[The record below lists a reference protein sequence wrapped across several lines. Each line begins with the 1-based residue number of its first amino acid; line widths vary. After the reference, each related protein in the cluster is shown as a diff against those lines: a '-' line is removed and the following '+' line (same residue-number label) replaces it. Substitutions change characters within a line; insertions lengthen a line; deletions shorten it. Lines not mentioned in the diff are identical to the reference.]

1 MPRPCLPTET
11 PLMLAAAAGSVRMTE
26 TLLSYGAA
34 PFLSTNS
41 ADQSGGQSGTGLG
54 LQASGSSCAVS
65 IAASHGHK
73 KVMNLLITNAL
84 QTNGSNPYSQH
95 DPLQSSRLGGGGLG
109 GMGSLGGPYSTV
121 SSMSSSNA
129 GVASSG
135 SSNNKVM
142 SLAEILAEGAE
153 EEDDPSPPPPPTSK
167 QNQPSNSASAAPS
180 HRRSGGHQVW
190 PLKLNF
196 LCFLFVINY

>member
-34 PFLSTNS
+34 PFLSTNC

-95 DPLQSSRLGGGGLG
+95 DPLQSSRLGGGGMG
-109 GMGSLGGPYSTV
+109 SAGSLGGPYSTV

-129 GVASSG
+129 GVSSG

-153 EEDDPSPPPPPTSK
+153 EEDDPSPPPLPTSK

-190 PLKLNF
+190 PLKLIFF
-196 LCFLFVINY
+196 LVPFSDK

>member
-34 PFLSTNS
+34 PFLSTNC

-95 DPLQSSRLGGGGLG
+95 DPLQSSRLGGGGMG
-109 GMGSLGGPYSTV
+109 SAGSLGGPYSTV

-129 GVASSG
+129 GVSSG

-153 EEDDPSPPPPPTSK
+153 EEDDPSPPPLPTSK

-196 LCFLFVINY
+196 FVSFL

>member
-1 MPRPCLPTET
+1 MTRPCLPTET

-26 TLLSYGAA
+26 TLLSYGAS

-84 QTNGSNPYSQH
+84 QTNSSSNPYSQH
-95 DPLQSSRLGGGGLG
+95 DPLQSSRLGGGG

-121 SSMSSSNA
+121 SSLSSSNA

-135 SSNNKVM
+135 SGCECGGRGGCGDDGGD
-142 SLAEILAEGAE
+142 L
-153 EEDDPSPPPPPTSK
+153 EDD
-167 QNQPSNSASAAPS
+167 
-180 HRRSGGHQVW
+180 G
-190 PLKLNF
+190 
-196 LCFLFVINY
+196 